1 MIGVQRK
8 IKTRIGSI
16 YIMATEKGIKG
27 IFWKSQK
34 SILENENTKLQS
46 KLLNKA
52 EKQLNEYFEGKR
64 RIFDL
69 PLDVD
74 GTPFQKKVWAQLE
87 KIPYGET
94 KNYKQIAVAINAE
107 NASQAVGNAN
117 GKNPLCIII
126 PCHRVI
132 PMKGGI
138 GGYSGGSKAKDI
150 LLKIER
156 GENF

>member
-1 MIGVQRK
+1 
-8 IKTRIGSI
+8 
-16 YIMATEKGIKG
+16 MATEKGIKG